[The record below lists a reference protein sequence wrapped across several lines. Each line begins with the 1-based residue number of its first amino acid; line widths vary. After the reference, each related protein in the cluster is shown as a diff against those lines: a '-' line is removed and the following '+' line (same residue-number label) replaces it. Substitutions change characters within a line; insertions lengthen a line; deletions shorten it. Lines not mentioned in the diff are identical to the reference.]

1 MSKYIATVKTTQQW
15 FKTIEVKKGDEPEE
29 AAEDNFV
36 KTHYENF
43 DDSWQN
49 ALFSL
54 SSTFLEVVVLL
65 IANSLILASLS
76 WLFFQLQIQHNFH
89 QVMKYLFLPPNQVI
103 HLFRYRVGQ

>member
-1 MSKYIATVKTTQQW
+1 MSNYIATVKTTQQW

-49 ALFSL
+49 ALICKEEH
-54 SSTFLEVVVLL
+54 EVIEVEKV
-65 IANSLILASLS
+65 
-76 WLFFQLQIQHNFH
+76 
-89 QVMKYLFLPPNQVI
+89 K
-103 HLFRYRVGQ
+103 